1 MPVPEKEAVTKVC
14 IDDFAFRKRKT
25 YGTIMVD
32 IDTHRIIDL
41 LASREAADVAE
52 WLKSYP
58 NLEVVSRDG
67 SVSYKSAIEQAGSH
81 LQQVSDRFHLVKGL
95 TDAAKK
101 FLSRLLAANFILPTE
116 ASHYDGK
123 PTGDYWDKPVKED
136 APAAEHNA
144 NVKKKMKTVEQVR
157 EFGKQGLN
165 KSEIA
170 RIVGINRVTV
180 AKYLKDDFN
189 PSSAYYHTTIPS
201 KIKPYSQEIKNMLS
215 EGKTFKQIS
224 AVIRERG
231 YDGADGTIRMFAT
244 RERRLMKE
252 AAEQGGSGEK
262 IERKW
267 LISLLYHPVDEVRSL
282 SQDQLDRIIEE
293 YPIIGR
299 VYDAVTGFKG
309 ALFGKKEAEL
319 DKWAKET
326 EALEIDE
333 LESFINGIKRDII
346 AVKNAIRLDYNNGL
360 AEGSVNKLKVV
371 KRIMY
376 GRNSFELLKGKLLRL
391 ELRRKI
397 N

>member
-1 MPVPEKEAVTKVC
+1 MALFPIKAPLDRLEA
-14 IDDFAFRKRKT
+14 
-25 YGTIMVD
+25 M
-32 IDTHRIIDL
+32 
-41 LASREAADVAE
+41 
-52 WLKSYP
+52 
-58 NLEVVSRDG
+58 
-67 SVSYKSAIEQAGSH
+67 
-81 LQQVSDRFHLVKGL
+81 QQVSDRFHLVKGL

-101 FLSRLLAANFILPTE
+101 FLPRLLAANFILPTE
-116 ASHYDGK
+116 ASHHDGK
-123 PTGDYWDKPVKED
+123 PAGDYWDKPAKED
-136 APAAEHNA
+136 APAAGHNA

-157 EFGKQGLN
+157 EFGEQGLD

-170 RIVGINRVTV
+170 RIVGINRVTA

-189 PSSAYYHTTIPS
+189 PSSAYYHTTTPS
-201 KIKPYSQEIKNMLS
+201 KIKPYSQEMKNMLS

-231 YDGADGTIRMFAT
+231 YGGADGTIRMFAT
-244 RERRLMKE
+244 RGRRLMKE
-252 AAEQGGSGEK
+252 AAAQGGTGEK
-262 IERKW
+262 VGRKW
-267 LISLLYHPVDEVRSL
+267 LTSLLYHPVDGVSPL
-282 SQDQLDRIIEE
+282 SQEQLDRVIEE

-299 VYDAVTGFKG
+299 VHDAVTGFKG

-319 DKWAKET
+319 DKWAEET

-391 ELRRKI
+391 ELKRRI

>member
-1 MPVPEKEAVTKVC
+1 
-14 IDDFAFRKRKT
+14 
-25 YGTIMVD
+25 MVD

-41 LASREAADVAE
+41 LASRESADVAE

-67 SVSYKSAIEQAGSH
+67 SISYKSAIEQAGRH
-81 LQQVSDRFHLVKGL
+81 LQQVSDCFHLVKGL
-95 TDAAKK
+95 MDAAKK
-101 FLSRLLAANFILPTE
+101 FLSRLLTANFILPTE
-116 ASHYDGK
+116 ASHYNGK

-136 APAAEHNA
+136 APVAEHNA
-144 NVKKKMKTVEQVR
+144 NVKKKKKTVEQVR

-189 PSSAYYHTTIPS
+189 PSSAYYNTTIPS

-309 ALFGKKEAEL
+309 ALFIFDFQADLFRFTNITDLFNILYLGVGAS
-319 DKWAKET
+319 
-326 EALEIDE
+326 ALC
-333 LESFINGIKRDII
+333 FVTWNF
-346 AVKNAIRLDYNNGL
+346 AVKELGPVKTSVYIYMVPIITVITSVLILHEQLTLLTATGTILTLIGL
-360 AEGSVNKLKVV
+360 FLSEYKAERKDAESG
-371 KRIMY
+371 
-376 GRNSFELLKGKLLRL
+376 FAKGNVRHG
-391 ELRRKI
+391 

>member
-1 MPVPEKEAVTKVC
+1 
-14 IDDFAFRKRKT
+14 
-25 YGTIMVD
+25 
-32 IDTHRIIDL
+32 
-41 LASREAADVAE
+41 
-52 WLKSYP
+52 
-58 NLEVVSRDG
+58 
-67 SVSYKSAIEQAGSH
+67 
-81 LQQVSDRFHLVKGL
+81 
-95 TDAAKK
+95 
-101 FLSRLLAANFILPTE
+101 
-116 ASHYDGK
+116 
-123 PTGDYWDKPVKED
+123 
-136 APAAEHNA
+136 
-144 NVKKKMKTVEQVR
+144 MKTVEQVR

-189 PSSAYYHTTIPS
+189 PSSAYYNTTIPS

-333 LESFINGIKRDII
+333 LESFINGIKRDIT

-391 ELRRKI
+391 ELKRKI

>member
-1 MPVPEKEAVTKVC
+1 MPVPKKEAVTKVC
-14 IDDFAFRKRKT
+14 IDDF
-25 YGTIMVD
+25 
-32 IDTHRIIDL
+32 HRIIDL
-41 LASREAADVAE
+41 LASQEVADVAE

-81 LQQVSDRFHLVKGL
+81 LHQISDRFHLLKGI

-116 ASHYDGK
+116 ASHYDEK

-136 APAAEHNA
+136 APATEHNV

-157 EFGKQGLN
+157 ELGKQGFN

-170 RIVGINRVTV
+170 RIVGINWATV
-180 AKYLKDDFN
+180 AKYLKEDFN
-189 PSSAYYHTTIPS
+189 PSSAYYNTTIPS
-201 KIKPYSQEIKNMLS
+201 KIKPYSEEIKDMLS
-215 EGKTFKQIS
+215 EGKTFRQIS
-224 AVIRERG
+224 AAIREKG

-244 RERRLMKE
+244 RERRIMKE
-252 AAEQGGSGEK
+252 TAAQGRTGEK
-262 IERKW
+262 IEWKW
-267 LISLLYHPVDEVRSL
+267 LVSLLYRPIDEVSSL
-282 SQDQLDRIIEE
+282 SQEQLDRIIEE

-299 VYDAVTGFKG
+299 VYDAVGGFKE
-309 ALFGKKEAEL
+309 ALFGKKETEL
-319 DKWAKET
+319 DKWIEET

-333 LESFINGIKRDII
+333 VDSFINGIKRDIT
-346 AVKNAIRLDYNNGL
+346 AVKNAIRLNYNNGL

-391 ELRRKI
+391 ELKRKI